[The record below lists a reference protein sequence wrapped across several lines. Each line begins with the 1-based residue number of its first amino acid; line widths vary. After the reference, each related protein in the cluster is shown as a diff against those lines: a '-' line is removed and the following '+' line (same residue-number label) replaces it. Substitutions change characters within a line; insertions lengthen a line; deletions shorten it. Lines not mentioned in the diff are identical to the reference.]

1 MAKVRVSPT
10 EFHFVMFDA
19 AEIGRLVEEVADIVG
34 IASDA
39 DIVVDIDESTPLGR
53 TSVRS
58 VDPIELAIE
67 GGAFENAKAPR
78 QLSDRSVR
86 EVTAR
91 LLFRA
96 KDRLSGRFD
105 GAPADGDVPLAH
117 NVAWDVYAVGRAARA
132 GVPASKARRL
142 YHFRNRHGF
151 TDAADAAFEK
161 LWNADDLSWDQI
173 AALVEETA
181 AARTPA

>member
-1 MAKVRVSPT
+1 MAKVRVAPA
-10 EFHFVMFDA
+10 EFSFVTFDA
-19 AEIGRLVEEVADIVG
+19 AEITQLVAEVADIVG
-34 IASDA
+34 FPA
-39 DIVVDIDESTPLGR
+39 DTEIFVDIDESTPLGR

-91 LLFRA
+91 LLFRV
-96 KDRLSGRFD
+96 KDRMSGRFD
-105 GAPADGDVPLAH
+105 NAPADGEMPLPH
-117 NVAWDVYAVGRAARA
+117 NVAWDVYAVGRSARA

-151 TDAADAAFEK
+151 TDVADAAFEK
-161 LWNADDLSWDQI
+161 LWNADDLTWDEI
-173 AALVEETA
+173 AALVEETT

>member
-1 MAKVRVSPT
+1 MTGTAC
-10 EFHFVMFDA
+10 A
-19 AEIGRLVEEVADIVG
+19 AI
-34 IASDA
+34 SYC
-39 DIVVDIDESTPLGR
+39 DESTPLGR

-151 TDAADAAFEK
+151 TDAADAAALIDLHEGAIDMVIATGA
-161 LWNADDLSWDQI
+161 ADLLSSTHPEMRVLRIEQLI
-173 AALVEETA
+173 AKESLFRRVEEILKGQ
-181 AARTPA
+181 PALAG